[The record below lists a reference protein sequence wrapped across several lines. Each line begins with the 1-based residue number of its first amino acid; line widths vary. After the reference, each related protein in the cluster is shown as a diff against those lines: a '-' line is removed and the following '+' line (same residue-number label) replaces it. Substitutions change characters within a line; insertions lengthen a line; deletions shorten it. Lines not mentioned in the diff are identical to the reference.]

1 MLANKLLIRRL
12 ETICEAEDKA
22 RFWRLPKVCGMLE
35 ILERFAA
42 ELV

>member
-1 MLANKLLIRRL
+1 MYHAKKLGQIDCTVQRG
-12 ETICEAEDKA
+12 EI
-22 RFWRLPKVCGMLE
+22 KVCGMLE